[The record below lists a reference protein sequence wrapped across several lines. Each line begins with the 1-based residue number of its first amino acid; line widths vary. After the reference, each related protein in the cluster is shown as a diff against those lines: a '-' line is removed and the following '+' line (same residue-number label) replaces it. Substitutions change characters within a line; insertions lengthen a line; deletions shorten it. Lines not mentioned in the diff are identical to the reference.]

1 MENEIEKT
9 VKEPVTVK
17 KQTSLSKFN
26 TTVKEKGKEL
36 NGNIVKRI
44 IIPGVKKLAC
54 DAFHMVVDGLFG
66 RTSAPRNNYWSGPSQ
81 TPSYNFPQY
90 QQPYGNQ
97 YTQPTQQWRGV
108 CDYEDIEFRTYE
120 DALNTLN
127 SMKDAIDAYGW
138 ISLNEYYER
147 VGVSTPP
154 TSTKFGW
161 SDLSGVQI
169 VPSPNG
175 YTLTLPRP
183 TFKR

>member
-120 DALNTLN
+120 DAWNTLN
-127 SMKDAIDAYGW
+127 SMKDAIATYGW

-183 TFKR
+183 TFKG